1 MTIAVID
8 SVLVNDVWTP
18 GTDLSNI
25 YYTSTLLGSPES
37 VTEMEVTYKKVNYP
51 SYRFNTS
58 GLMPTIIT
66 ADAAVDSIMDLVNIV
81 PNPYYA
87 YSEYEGVENGGQLDN
102 RVRITNLPDVCTI
115 SIYTLNGSLV
125 KKLEKDSEGSA
136 SIDWD
141 LKNQKGIPIAG
152 GAYIVNVYVP
162 SLGKEKNLKWFG
174 VMRPIDLDTF

>member
-1 MTIAVID
+1 M
-8 SVLVNDVWTP
+8 LN
-18 GTDLSNI
+18 NI
-25 YYTSTLLGSPES
+25 LLLLEH
-37 VTEMEVTYKKVNYP
+37 
-51 SYRFNTS
+51 
-58 GLMPTIIT
+58 L
-66 ADAAVDSIMDLVNIV
+66 L
-81 PNPYYA
+81 
-87 YSEYEGVENGGQLDN
+87 
-102 RVRITNLPDVCTI
+102 
-115 SIYTLNGSLV
+115 